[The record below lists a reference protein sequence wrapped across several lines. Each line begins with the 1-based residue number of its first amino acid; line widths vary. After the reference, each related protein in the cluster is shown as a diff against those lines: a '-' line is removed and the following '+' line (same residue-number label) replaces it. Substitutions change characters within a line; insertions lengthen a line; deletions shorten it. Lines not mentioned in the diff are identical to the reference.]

1 MVTVSTYLANNGNGF
16 AISSAVVNGYL
27 YYGSGSA
34 GVGTVVA
41 YNIAAAS
48 STTLETGGAAPV
60 IASPFTGHAIIQK
73 GYQLAYAS
81 GATVTVGYY
90 AVAPSIFSNICQNGL
105 VMASGVGFNTSLTNV
120 VIWTAASS
128 DNSTVGVFYIEES
141 QINGTTSATVAASF
155 VPIAPTAPSAAGN
168 QTQATVVY
176 SNGVYYMVAA
186 GGGAAPRGAVVVLSS
201 TNLTSWT
208 SILSLSGFTS
218 ISTPANNLFYGA
230 AATPQGIVFPWV
242 NPATGVLSIVL
253 LPSATPTT
261 PTYINTFVSV
271 TTTQLTHQLNAFIQF
286 FGSLVILGIDA
297 TNGNLAS
304 GGSSIVM
311 VYDFTTSSLFEVWP
325 TVTSVS
331 ATVTPSGNGNLQN
344 ICLLSNNLV
353 LFGLNYI
360 GATTSSSIMVISFDN
375 FIGLTISAPAL
386 TQGQTVTVQVS
397 TSPATSNITINL
409 YALQGE
415 SIGFTGFGGTLL
427 GSGVTNTSG
436 VADISFTVPSY
447 KTVVLLAE
455 YAGG

>member
-1 MVTVSTYLANNGNGF
+1 MVSVSVYLANNGNGF
-16 AISSAVVNGYL
+16 APPSAVVNGYL

-34 GVGTVVA
+34 GAGTVVA

-48 STTLETGGAAPV
+48 STTIETGGVAPV
-60 IASPFTGHAIIQK
+60 IASPFTGKAIIQK
-73 GYQLAYAS
+73 GYQLAYVS

-90 AVAPSIFSNICQNGL
+90 AVAPSNFSNYFQNGL
-105 VMASGVGFNTSLTNV
+105 VMASGVGFNTLLTNV
-120 VIWTAASS
+120 VIWTAAST

-141 QINGTTSATVAASF
+141 QINGSTSATVAANF
-155 VPIAPTAPSAAGN
+155 VPIAPTAPSAPN
-168 QTQATVVY
+168 NNTFATVVFM
-176 SNGVYYMVAA
+176 NGVYYMIAV

-201 TNLTSWT
+201 YNLASWT
-208 SILSLSGFTS
+208 SILSLSGFT
-218 ISTPANNLFYGA
+218 ISTPSGFMQFQA

-242 NPATGVLSIVL
+242 NPANGVISIVL

-261 PTYINTFVSV
+261 PIYINTFVSV

-447 KTVVLLAE
+447 STVVLLAE

>member
-16 AISSAVVNGYL
+16 ASPSAVVNGYL
-27 YYGSGSA
+27 YYGDGSA
-34 GVGTVVA
+34 GAGTILA

-60 IASPFTGHAIIQK
+60 IGSPFTGNAIIQK
-73 GYQLAYAS
+73 GYQLAYVS

-90 AVAPSIFSNICQNGL
+90 AVAPSIFSNYFQNGL

-120 VIWTAASS
+120 VIWTAAST

-141 QINGTTSATVAASF
+141 QINGSTSATVAASF
-155 VPIAPTAPSAAGN
+155 VPIAPTAPSAAN
-168 QTQATVVY
+168 NNTFATVVFM
-176 SNGVYYMVAA
+176 NGVYYMIAV

-201 TNLTSWT
+201 TDLTSWT
-208 SILSLSGFTS
+208 SILSLSGST
-218 ISTPANNLFYGA
+218 ISTPSGFMQFQA

-242 NPATGVLSIVL
+242 NPATGVISIVL
-253 LPSATPTT
+253 LPSATPST

-271 TTTQLTHQLNAFIQF
+271 TTTQLTNQLNTFIQF

-311 VYDFTTSSLFEVWP
+311 VYDFTTSNLFEVWP

-331 ATVTPSGNGNLQN
+331 ATVTPNGNGNLEN
-344 ICLLSNNLV
+344 MCLLSNNLI
-353 LFGLNYI
+353 LFGLAYI

-386 TQGQTVTVQVS
+386 TQGQTVTAQVS

-409 YALQGE
+409 YAIQGE
-415 SIGFTGFGGTLL
+415 LIGFTGFGGTLL

-447 KTVVLLAE
+447 STVVLLAE

>member
-1 MVTVSTYLANNGNGF
+1 MVSVSTYLANNGNGF
-16 AISSAVVNGYL
+16 ASPSAVVNGYL
-27 YYGSGSA
+27 YYGDGSA
-34 GVGTVVA
+34 GAGTILA

-60 IASPFTGHAIIQK
+60 IGSPFTGNAIIQK
-73 GYQLAYAS
+73 GYQLAYVS

-90 AVAPSIFSNICQNGL
+90 AVAPANFSVYFQNGL

-120 VIWTAASS
+120 VIWTAAST

-141 QINGTTSATVAASF
+141 QINGSTSATVAASF
-155 VPIAPTAPSAAGN
+155 VPIAPTAPSAPN
-168 QTQATVVY
+168 NNTFATVVFM
-176 SNGVYYMVAA
+176 NGVYYMIAF

-201 TNLTSWT
+201 TNLTTWT
-208 SILSLSGFTS
+208 SILSLSGFT
-218 ISTPANNLFYGA
+218 ISTPSGFMQFQA

-242 NPATGVLSIVL
+242 NPANGVISIVL

-271 TTTQLTHQLNAFIQF
+271 TTTQLTNQLNAFIQF

-297 TNGNLAS
+297 TDGNLAS
-304 GGSSIVM
+304 GGSSIVI
-311 VYDFTTSSLFEVWP
+311 VYDFTTGDLFEVWP

-331 ATVTPSGNGNLQN
+331 ATITPSGNGNLQG

-353 LFGLNYI
+353 LFGLDYI
-360 GATTSSSIMVISFDN
+360 GATTSSSIMLLAFDN

-409 YALQGE
+409 YAFQGE
-415 SIGFTGFGGTLL
+415 LIGFTGFGGTLL
-427 GSGVTNTSG
+427 GSGVTNASG

-447 KTVVLLAE
+447 STLVLLAE

>member
-16 AISSAVVNGYL
+16 ASPSTVVNGYL
-27 YYGSGSA
+27 YYGDGSA
-34 GVGTVVA
+34 GAGTVLA

-48 STTLETGGAAPV
+48 STTLETGGAAP
-60 IASPFTGHAIIQK
+60 IIGSPFTGNAIIQK
-73 GYQLAYAS
+73 GYQLAYVS

-90 AVAPSIFSNICQNGL
+90 AVAPSIFSNYFQNGL

-120 VIWTAASS
+120 VIWTAAST

-141 QINGTTSATVAASF
+141 QINGSTSATVAASF
-155 VPIAPTAPSAAGN
+155 VPIAPTAPSAPN
-168 QTQATVVY
+168 NNTFATVVFM
-176 SNGVYYMVAA
+176 NGVYYMIAV

-208 SILSLSGFTS
+208 SILSLSGFT
-218 ISTPANNLFYGA
+218 ISKPSGFMQFQA

-242 NPATGVLSIVL
+242 NPANGVISIVF

-271 TTTQLTHQLNAFIQF
+271 TTTQLTNQFDTFIQF

-297 TNGNLAS
+297 TNGNLTN

-311 VYDFTTSSLFEVWP
+311 VYDFTTSDLFEVWP

-331 ATVTPSGNGNLQN
+331 ATVTPSGNGNLVN

-353 LFGLNYI
+353 LFGLDYI
-360 GATTSSSIMVISFDN
+360 GATTSSSVMVISFDN

-415 SIGFTGFGGTLL
+415 LIGFTGFGGTFL

-447 KTVVLLAE
+447 SKVVLLAE

>member
-1 MVTVSTYLANNGNGF
+1 MVSVSTYLANNGNGF
-16 AISSAVVNGYL
+16 ATPSAVVNGYL
-27 YYGSGSA
+27 YWGDGSA
-34 GVGTVVA
+34 GAGTVLA

-60 IASPFTGHAIIQK
+60 IGSPFTGNAIIQK
-73 GYQLAYAS
+73 GYQLAYVS

-90 AVAPSIFSNICQNGL
+90 AVAPSIFSNYTQNGL

-120 VIWTAASS
+120 VIWTAAST

-141 QINGTTSATVAASF
+141 QINGSTSATVAASF
-155 VPIAPTAPSAAGN
+155 VPIAPTAPSAPN
-168 QTQATVVY
+168 NNTFATVVFM
-176 SNGVYYMVAA
+176 NGVYYMIAV

-201 TNLTSWT
+201 TNLASWT
-208 SILSLSGFTS
+208 SILSLSGFT
-218 ISTPANNLFYGA
+218 ISTPSGFIGYQA

-242 NPATGVLSIVL
+242 NPANGVISIVL

-271 TTTQLTHQLNAFIQF
+271 TTTQLTNQFDIFTQF

-297 TNGNLAS
+297 TGGNLTS

-311 VYDFTTSSLFEVWP
+311 VYDFTTGDLFEVWP

-344 ICLLSNNLV
+344 MCLLSNNLV
-353 LFGLNYI
+353 LFGLDYI

-409 YALQGE
+409 YAFQGE
-415 SIGFTGFGGTLL
+415 LIGFTGFGGTLL

-447 KTVVLLAE
+447 STVVLLAE